1 MIHRN
6 YIMVEK
12 LNQTTIGDR
21 IRIIRGSLGQ
31 LEFSKEIGIK
41 RNTVSSYENN
51 NITPAGKVLLKM
63 YKKLNVNINWLLS
76 GEGDPYLKTEL
87 ENKIEKME
95 SRIKTLEKQVAE
107 LEQRQ

>member
-1 MIHRN
+1 MAD
-6 YIMVEK
+6 K
-12 LNQTTIGDR
+12 LNQTSIGDR

-31 LEFSKEIGIK
+31 LEFAKEIGIK

-51 NITPAGKVLLKM
+51 NIIPSGKVLLKL
-63 YKKLNVNINWLLS
+63 YNKFNANINWLLS

-95 SRIKTLEKQVAE
+95 SRIKALEKQVAE
-107 LEQRQ
+107 IKKRK

>member
-1 MIHRN
+1 MT
-6 YIMVEK
+6 EK
-12 LNQTTIGDR
+12 LNQTSIGDR
-21 IRIIRGSLGQ
+21 IRIIRGY
-31 LEFSKEIGIK
+31 LEQPEFAKEIGVA

-95 SRIKTLEKQVAE
+95 SRIKALEKQVAE
-107 LEQRQ
+107 LEQRE